1 MSTRHPRPSQIFSLI
16 CTLFAGE
23 FLFLEFRT
31 EGLFFLRY
39 KLRVSTRIDERVR
52 SPLSEEAIFFFQ
64 PEIIPVGTKKN
75 VAGQQLQNAPHAL
88 VVCGDLRIIFV
99 VNELVAGV
107 DIRATYDHHVI
118 GLSAFGHPHG
128 PCGAA
133 SCMPWGEVPKEFR
146 SGKPYFVAI
155 GQPAGPFWWRKEEI
169 TVACKFKNCLATG

>member
-52 SPLSEEAIFFFQ
+52 SPLSEERIFFFQ

-99 VNELVAGV
+99 VNELVAWV
-107 DIRATYDHHVI
+107 DIRAAYNYHII
-118 GLSAFGHPHG
+118 GLSALSHPHG
-128 PCGAA
+128 PCCAA
-133 SCMPWGEVPKEFR
+133 FCMPGGEVGYEHC
-146 SGKPYFVAI
+146 SAKPDCVAI
-155 GQPAGPFWWRKEEI
+155 MQYP
-169 TVACKFKNCLATG
+169 VH